1 MTVTL
6 KHLASLL
13 AYVIIYTSHT
23 LVLYLSLHSVLQI
36 WCVNALDAG
45 PVVRAHLQ
53 EVAHGHAEPDPSAV
67 TEQDVQ
73 DHLIPP
79 ALCEVGQEVH
89 KEKLQKRKNQQPIS
103 CI

>member
-1 MTVTL
+1 M
-6 KHLASLL
+6 
-13 AYVIIYTSHT
+13 
-23 LVLYLSLHSVLQI
+23 
-36 WCVNALDAG
+36 NALDAG

-53 EVAHGHAEPDPSAV
+53 EAAHGHSEPNPPTI

-79 ALCEVGQEVH
+79 ALRKVGQEVH
-89 KEKLQKRKNQQPIS
+89 EEELRRREKQIS

>member
-1 MTVTL
+1 M
-6 KHLASLL
+6 
-13 AYVIIYTSHT
+13 
-23 LVLYLSLHSVLQI
+23 
-36 WCVNALDAG
+36 NALDAG

-53 EVAHGHAEPDPSAV
+53 EAAYGHAEPNPPAI

-89 KEKLQKRKNQQPIS
+89 EEELQRREKQIFCILVPFLNILLLIS
-103 CI
+103 PHETKHLYHKTMAQR